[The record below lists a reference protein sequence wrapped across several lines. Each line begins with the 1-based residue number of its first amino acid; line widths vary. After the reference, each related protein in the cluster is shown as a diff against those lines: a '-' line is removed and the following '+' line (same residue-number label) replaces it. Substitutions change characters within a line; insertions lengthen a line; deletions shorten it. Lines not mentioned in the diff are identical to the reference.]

1 MYTLKILHKLLI
13 PVLMLAVF
21 AIGLSWNSLSEMGEQ
36 NALTQRVI
44 ANDAESLYLAA
55 RVAENLTRIQS
66 IAIETANT
74 TDPARLRTLGAESET
89 EIADFRRRFERLVE
103 LYVSESTDAIGRNLP
118 RYLAAVE
125 GTRAHAEA
133 GRAEA
138 ALALAEG
145 ETSELFDAIDATLEA
160 VTRTQRQDLGT
171 VAADAEADFASTF
184 RWTLVAT
191 AVGLLVVVSL
201 AVGLVLVQVSN
212 PLRRMTQ
219 TMNRLA
225 EGDLAADVAGQARTD
240 ELGDMARAVEVFK
253 RSGIERER
261 LAAERAAEE
270 DAKRRRADRVD
281 GLIAHFESVARQAL
295 ATVASASGQL
305 DASAGSMSAVAE
317 EAERQAAASASAA
330 TQTASNVQTVAAA
343 TQEMSASLQEV
354 ASQVSRSRGIA
365 MQAVEQAQGTRTTMD
380 TLSRTAQ
387 KIGDVVELIQTIA
400 GQTNLLALNATIE
413 AARAGEAGKGF
424 AVVAAEVKGLADQTA
439 KATDEI
445 GQQIAA
451 VQQATTQ
458 AGGAIEAV
466 SATIMQMNEIASAIA
481 AAVEE
486 QNSATG
492 EIARNVDEAARG
504 TEEVASNIAGVSQ
517 AATSA
522 GAASAQVLQ
531 AAGALNTQATS
542 LSREIETFL
551 GGIRAA

>member
-13 PVLMLAVF
+13 PVLMLALF
-21 AIGLSWNSLSEMGEQ
+21 AIGSSWNSLSEMGEQ

-74 TDPARLRTLGAESET
+74 TDPARLRTLGAGSET
-89 EIADFRRRFERLVE
+89 EIADFRRRFDRLVD
-103 LYVSESTDAIGRNLP
+103 LYVSENTDAIGRTLP
-118 RYLAAVE
+118 RYVAAVE

-138 ALALAEG
+138 ALALVQG
-145 ETSELFDAIDATLEA
+145 ETSELFGSIDAALEA
-160 VTRTQRQDLGT
+160 VTQRQRQDLKT
-171 VAADAEADFASTF
+171 VAADAEAAFASTF

-191 AVGLLVVVSL
+191 AVGLVAVVAL

-225 EGDLAADVAGQARTD
+225 EGDLTAEVAGQARTD
-240 ELGDMARAVEVFK
+240 ELGDMARAVDVFK

-281 GLIAHFESVARQAL
+281 GLIAHFEGVARQAL

-343 TQEMSASLQEV
+343 TQEMSVSLQEV
-354 ASQVSRSRGIA
+354 AGQVSRSRGIA

-451 VQQATTQ
+451 VQQATAQ

-466 SATIMQMNEIASAIA
+466 SATILQMNEIASAIA

-492 EIARNVDEAARG
+492 EIARNVDEASHG

-517 AATSA
+517 AAASA

-531 AAGALNTQATS
+531 AAGALNAQATS
-542 LSREIETFL
+542 LGREIETFL